1 MIATLIGLNA
11 PHFKIIDGEERRTC
25 QQTHRLHTVFIHAH
39 AVTIFQFA
47 GTMVQSV
54 VDGQIAIAQ
63 EDAIRL
69 NKHGA
74 WFGR

>member
-1 MIATLIGLNA
+1 MTETLIGLNG
-11 PHFKIIDGEERRTC
+11 PYFKIIDGEERRTC

-47 GTMVQSV
+47 GTMVKSV
-54 VDGQIAIAQ
+54 VNRQVAIAQ

-69 NKHGA
+69 NKHGT
-74 WFGR
+74 WLGR